1 MAVFGIIFVVKMV
14 QKQEVWRLKRKS
26 LNINFLF
33 IELLYTINFPFVI
46 MLIVGGKDG
55 TLHVILTI

>member
-1 MAVFGIIFVVKMV
+1 MAVFGIIFVVKNGAKTGSMV
-14 QKQEVWRLKRKS
+14 
-26 LNINFLF
+26 F